1 MRKIYGWGEEEI
13 YLMVIDED
21 FDSDDDGMDEVD
33 DYDEIDDVVFSRQD
47 LKNFDF
53 RREVIYIVF
62 VFELWLRMIKKVKV

>member
-33 DYDEIDDVVFSRQD
+33 DYDEIDDVVFS
-47 LKNFDF
+47 
-53 RREVIYIVF
+53 
-62 VFELWLRMIKKVKV
+62 